1 MKKGIILLCML
12 IGFSSLLVWS
22 KSKSRDV
29 GVQVDTQSVS
39 KNRINDTILAS
50 GNLQFSREIQIRSEL
65 TGIVQHVHVREGQ
78 LVKKGD
84 VLIELDPKS
93 FLADVRKAKAAV
105 EIQLIEIK
113 RLKEIE
119 SETARRA
126 KQHID
131 LVAKGLMDK
140 DSSAQLQSKLR
151 IAQIDVLAAQQG
163 LEQYKAT
170 MVQSQNRLDKT
181 RFVAAIDGLISTV
194 DIKVGETVIAGTT
207 NIVGSP
213 LMTLADAQSYVA
225 QIRVDEADVA
235 NIAIGQEVEVFLAAT
250 PREAVLGKIDS
261 ISTSARNDGMNKG
274 LYYKV
279 EVALEAE
286 QVVYPGMSCR
296 AEILLA
302 RSERELT
309 VPVAAINRDKQGY
322 FVWVVEANRAIKKSV
337 QLGMSTDTEQ
347 VVLSGVAQNDVVITG
362 PSRLMSNLQEGRE
375 VQHKESYHAAI

>member
-1 MKKGIILLCML
+1 MKKGIVLLCIL
-12 IGFSSLLVWS
+12 IGFSSLLILS
-22 KSKSRDV
+22 KNKSRDV

-39 KNRINDTILAS
+39 KSSINDTILAS

-65 TGIVQHVHVREGQ
+65 TGIVQHVHVKEGQ
-78 LVKKGD
+78 LVKKGEI
-84 VLIELDPKS
+84 LIEIDPKS

-105 EIQLIEIK
+105 EIQLIEIE

-126 KQHID
+126 KQHIG

-140 DSSAQLQSKLR
+140 DTSAQLQSQLR

-163 LEQYKAT
+163 LEQYRAT

-213 LMTLADAQSYVA
+213 LMTLADTKSYVA

-235 NIAIGQEVEVFLAAT
+235 NIAIGQDVEVFLAAT
-250 PREAVLGKIDS
+250 PRQAVLGKIDS
-261 ISTSARNDGMNKG
+261 ISTSAKNDGINKG

-279 EVALEAE
+279 EVTLDAE
-286 QVVYPGMSCR
+286 QMVYPGMSCR

-302 RSERELT
+302 RSDRELT
-309 VPVAAINRDKQGY
+309 VPVAAINRDEEGY
-322 FVWVVEANRAIKKSV
+322 FVWIVEANKATKKSV
-337 QLGMSTDTEQ
+337 KLGMSTDTEQ
-347 VVLSGVAQNDVVITG
+347 VILSGVVQNDLVITG
-362 PSRLMSNLQEGRE
+362 PSRLVSSLEEGRE